1 MERLYNWLFIS
12 AIRGLGEV
20 SIKKL
25 FSHYRSAQSILN
37 AEEEELRLL
46 IGQRKARAVK
56 ERNLLFDP
64 EKVVKTVVR
73 EGIGWTT
80 IEDEDYPLLLRTI
93 EDPPPVIF
101 YMGKLKELPLVGI
114 VGARNPDPY
123 SIGFTKKLVHSLV
136 DAGFGVVSGGA
147 RGIDYTSHLSCLQ
160 AGGYTVCLLGMGLL
174 KMPPYLSR
182 LSHENLLF
190 MSEFLPEQ
198 EADSYTF
205 PRRNRLISGL
215 SVGLVVVEAGQG
227 SGALITAEHAL
238 RQGRPV
244 YVHVGIGSSE
254 RWLGCIRLLNEG
266 KAKFLR
272 CAEDLIG
279 SAPRSRDGEDKLL
292 TLLTGP
298 KTFGELLELTGLSE
312 KELSVKLSIYEMEGK
327 IERVGLYYR
336 AL

>member
-1 MERLYNWLFIS
+1 MERLYNWLYIS
-12 AIRGLGEV
+12 AIKGLGEV
-20 SIKKL
+20 SIKRL
-25 FSHYRSAQSILN
+25 FSYYRSAQAILK
-37 AEEEELRLL
+37 AEEELRLL
-46 IGQRKARAVK
+46 VGHERARAIR
-56 ERNLLFDP
+56 EGRLLFDP
-64 EKVVKTVVR
+64 EKVVKTVIK

-80 IEDEDYPLLLRTI
+80 IEDEDYPLLLKTI

-101 YMGKLKELPLVGI
+101 YRGKLKDLPLVGV
-114 VGARNPDPY
+114 VGTRNPDQY
-123 SIGFTKKLVHSLV
+123 SINFTRKLVHSLV

-147 RGIDYTSHLSCLQ
+147 KGIDYTSHLSCLQ

-174 KMPPYLSR
+174 KMPSYLR
-182 LSHENLLF
+182 KLSHDSVLF
-190 MSEFLPEQ
+190 MSELLPEQ

-215 SVGLVVVEAGQG
+215 STSLVVVEAGQR
-227 SGALITAEHAL
+227 SGALITAEHGV
-238 RQGRPV
+238 RQGRQV

-272 CAEDLIG
+272 CAEDLLSITP
-279 SAPRSRDGEDKLL
+279 SSRDREDKLL
-292 TLLTGP
+292 ALLTVP
-298 KTFGELLELTGLSE
+298 KTFSELLGLTGLSE
-312 KELSVKLSIYEMEGK
+312 KELSVKLSMYEMEGR